1 MADDI
6 VYLEV
11 AVGAA
16 ELEELQKEQ
25 REFREQFGIDWPLQ
39 TIASI
44 IIAQAIK
51 EKKQKQHELH
61 LKTAPER
68 LQIVNSNKPQS

>member
-6 VYLEV
+6 VYLEI

-25 REFREQFGIDWPLQ
+25 REYREQFGIDWPLQ

-51 EKKQKQHELH
+51 EKRQKQHELH
-61 LKTAPER
+61 LKSAPER
-68 LQIVNSNKPQS
+68 LQSVKTNQGQL